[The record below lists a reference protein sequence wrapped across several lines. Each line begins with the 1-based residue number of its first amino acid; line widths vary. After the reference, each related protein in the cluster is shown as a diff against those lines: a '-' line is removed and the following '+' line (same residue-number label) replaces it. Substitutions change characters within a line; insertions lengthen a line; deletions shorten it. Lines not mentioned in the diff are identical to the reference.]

1 MLSARD
7 VCRLLSVGPRRHAAS
22 IFPYTPQISAADA
35 REGRHGTFQPNAG
48 AAVAP
53 VFSLLYGV
61 HTHKTLRRAAVLAPT
76 DRRAQGSGYH
86 FAASLGNTIP
96 ASCARP
102 AWSSIRE
109 LNSHPQFGRLM
120 CCRYTNAA
128 GCSPF
133 YTAAGAFL
141 TVTQSRASQP
151 GAPKC
156 LRPSA
161 SADAYMGDAFLKKEE
176 IHYAAARYAQTHSVG
191 MGFGIGPKRWGDK
204 APKRTCSHRVPG
216 ECPELRAAA
225 GVLAAVQD
233 CDGQSTSILRFLS
246 VDGRLLTIPI
256 ARSAG
261 NRSLFFPGFL

>member
-61 HTHKTLRRAAVLAPT
+61 HTHKTLRSAAVLAPT

-96 ASCARP
+96 ASYARP

-161 SADAYMGDAFLKKEE
+161 SACAYMGGRFSQERRDTLCCCALCPNAQHGDGIRNWTEAMRSYSPKAHLLPSCTGRMPGAKSCCRRPRSGSGLRWTEHIDLAFF
-176 IHYAAARYAQTHSVG
+176 IS
-191 MGFGIGPKRWGDK
+191 
-204 APKRTCSHRVPG
+204 
-216 ECPELRAAA
+216 
-225 GVLAAVQD
+225 
-233 CDGQSTSILRFLS
+233 
-246 VDGRLLTIPI
+246 
-256 ARSAG
+256 
-261 NRSLFFPGFL
+261 